1 MCLVSVVSSSPH
13 WRHSCV
19 GHNIDT
25 GHSLDLVSCLQCL
38 CWQYPLVTSLSL
50 LSIIV
55 SPSDHATTVN
65 ELCTWPLYA
74 NNQTEIESLFH
85 DFAGICS
92 LCLHSH
98 ILTSLAVEIR
108 HISQSVTL
116 IKHPAEQ
123 NLVFCDMKAK
133 FLSAASDAGVTHS
146 ERRPNTLPSSSAW
159 FDVSPAVWGEQWQ
172 WSGDDIIWT
181 SSSLPHQSTC
191 HHPTKHWLNL
201 SHINTSPTHFSSQIC
216 LINAGLLHTTWHN
229 SGNKNH
235 FYISSTCLHKIL
247 KQ

>member
-1 MCLVSVVSSSPH
+1 MSPVSVLTLSTVTPLH
-13 WRHSCV
+13 
-19 GHNIDT
+19 
-25 GHSLDLVSCLQCL
+25 HSLTIWPCYHSQWTLHLAFICKQPDWDWDLISWFCRQLL
-38 CWQYPLVTSLSL
+38 LV
-50 LSIIV
+50 
-55 SPSDHATTVN
+55 PSQSYSDIT
-65 ELCTWPLYA
+65 CCG
-74 NNQTEIESLFH
+74 NQTH
-85 DFAGICS
+85 P
-92 LCLHSH
+92 
-98 ILTSLAVEIR
+98 
-108 HISQSVTL
+108 SQSVTL

-133 FLSAASDAGVTHS
+133 FLSGASDAGVTHS
-146 ERRPNTLPSSSAW
+146 ECRSNTLPSSSAW
-159 FDVSPAVWGEQWQ
+159 FDVFPAVWGEQWQ

-229 SGNKNH
+229 SDNKNH

>member
-74 NNQTEIESLFH
+74 NNQTEIETLFYN
-85 DFAGICS
+85 FEGICS

-146 ERRPNTLPSSSAW
+146 EHQTQHFTIIISLVWCVSSSVRW
-159 FDVSPAVWGEQWQ
+159 AVAVIRRWHHLDQLITPT
-172 WSGDDIIWT
+172 SVHL
-181 SSSLPHQSTC
+181 SSSHQTL
-191 HHPTKHWLNL
+191 TK
-201 SHINTSPTHFSSQIC
+201 PVPYQHFSNTFLQSNLFDQC
-216 LINAGLLHTTWHN
+216 RPPTYNMT
-229 SGNKNH
+229 
-235 FYISSTCLHKIL
+235 
-247 KQ
+247 